1 MNTEALRRG
10 VPSVLHFAGNVG
22 VRGSVAECVTLSSA
36 ELSALSTLTNVH
48 TVALHLLA
56 SNRSQRTMSSC
67 HRATSNSTFFQPSP
81 FKGYPVREIEVEIFL
96 LSILSIALVYYF
108 EFINF

>member
-36 ELSALSTLTNVH
+36 ELSALST
-48 TVALHLLA
+48 
-56 SNRSQRTMSSC
+56 
-67 HRATSNSTFFQPSP
+67 
-81 FKGYPVREIEVEIFL
+81 
-96 LSILSIALVYYF
+96 
-108 EFINF
+108 